1 LLNLQHH
8 GRCRSGNGR
17 GGVDQKPAKSGAITS
32 SVSQYYAYRVDA
44 VGKVVREHCGGDDGA
59 DGRGDFKG
67 KTDCDSIEEAVRR
80 QASRADRAASP
91 LFLGPWAFVAMWRDG
106 PVQEHVGDKTDRNRG
121 GDELRAQYRTPQ
133 LEGLRDQIEESR
145 ADQGACAEAQY
156 QVKSIL
162 LIQPEQA
169 AQQRR
174 MKVPMLTAIAT
185 GFVSAIGLAVLSSAS
200 GKIGDRRRR
209 CRRHR
214 ESVHRQTPFPA
225 LSASPAGHPHA
236 RLILDLS
243 SRGRWVHTSHGLS
256 DAGARHSVPRRRSR
270 PPGAGLPNGRRL

>member
-1 LLNLQHH
+1 MIVIALREKIAGADIDKDAGEQCQANAERVLLNLQHH

-17 GGVDQKPAKSGAITS
+17 GGVDQKPAKSGAITA

-44 VGKVVREHCGGDDGA
+44 VGKVVREHRGGDDGA

-174 MKVPMLTAIAT
+174 YESPDANRYRHWVRIRYRA
-185 GFVSAIGLAVLSSAS
+185 
-200 GKIGDRRRR
+200 
-209 CRRHR
+209 CRS
-214 ESVHRQTPFPA
+214 E
-225 LSASPAGHPHA
+225 LG
-236 RLILDLS
+236 
-243 SRGRWVHTSHGLS
+243 
-256 DAGARHSVPRRRSR
+256 
-270 PPGAGLPNGRRL
+270 